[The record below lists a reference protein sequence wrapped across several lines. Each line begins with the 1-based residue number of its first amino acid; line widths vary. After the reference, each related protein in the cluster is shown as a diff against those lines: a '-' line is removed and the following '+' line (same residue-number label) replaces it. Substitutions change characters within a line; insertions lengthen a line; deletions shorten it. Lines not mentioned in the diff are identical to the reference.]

1 MKNPEKAHVLGAA
14 FRAGLAFANGHQ
26 LAQDAARWITVFP
39 NGRQNDGRPAI
50 IDSETGKVLGGMG
63 GKFNGENI
71 QSVRKEFRQTK
82 PQKALSKAEIRAFA
96 EKPEAKAVIDR
107 LLKKHSRNDI
117 VDELAAKAGVNITNQ
132 GSANLAATEYV
143 MGVGVDK
150 VRQMLDESDSRSG
163 RAKKAAETRRKNAS
177 EKAASQ
183 LEAAKKALETTAVPD
198 NFGRV
203 SAPVKIKKET
213 EKAVQIDSGN
223 GFNVWLPKSQVKV
236 FDGKYVIAMSDWVG
250 KKHGIELSM
259 SKAHEDNLKA
269 YRERKIAEQREQAR
283 QANEN
288 FSRAASEAS
297 ARKAQEEK
305 DYLQKNGL
313 RKTKLP
319 SSAAF
324 KGNQVTIG
332 GSAYRVAEIHGGT
345 RINADDPSIHGSHL
359 LGEEDTAGK
368 WVYLKPTKGS

>member
-1 MKNPEKAHVLGAA
+1 MKNLETAYGIGAA
-14 FRAGLAFANGHQ
+14 FRAGLSFARGRRM
-26 LAQDAARWITVFP
+26 AQDAARWITVFP
-39 NGRQNDGRPAI
+39 NGRENDGRPAL
-50 IDSETGKVLGGMG
+50 IDSETGNVLGGMG

-71 QSVRKEFRQTK
+71 RSVRKEFRQAK

-107 LLKKHSRNDI
+107 LLKKHSRNEI
-117 VDELAAKAGVNITNQ
+117 VDELAAKAGVNIANQ
-132 GSANLAATEYV
+132 SSANLAATEYV

-150 VRQMLDESDSRSG
+150 VRQMLDEADSRSG
-163 RAKKAAETRRKNAS
+163 RAKKAAETRRKNVS

-183 LEAAKKALETTAVPD
+183 LEDAKKALETTEIPD

-203 SAPVKIKKET
+203 SEPVKIKKET

-223 GFNVWLPKSQVKV
+223 GYVWLPKSQVKV

-269 YRERKIAEQREQAR
+269 YRERKFAEQKEQAR

-313 RKTKLP
+313 WKTKVP

-324 KGNQVTIG
+324 QGNQVTIG
-332 GSAYRVAEIHGGT
+332 GSTYRVAEIHGGT
-345 RINADDPSIHGSHL
+345 RIDADDPSIYGSHL

-368 WVYLKPTKGS
+368 WVYLKPIRGG

>member
-1 MKNPEKAHVLGAA
+1 M
-14 FRAGLAFANGHQ
+14 
-26 LAQDAARWITVFP
+26 
-39 NGRQNDGRPAI
+39 
-50 IDSETGKVLGGMG
+50 
-63 GKFNGENI
+63 
-71 QSVRKEFRQTK
+71 
-82 PQKALSKAEIRAFA
+82 
-96 EKPEAKAVIDR
+96 
-107 LLKKHSRNDI
+107 
-117 VDELAAKAGVNITNQ
+117 
-132 GSANLAATEYV
+132 
-143 MGVGVDK
+143 
-150 VRQMLDESDSRSG
+150 
-163 RAKKAAETRRKNAS
+163 
-177 EKAASQ
+177 
-183 LEAAKKALETTAVPD
+183 
-198 NFGRV
+198 
-203 SAPVKIKKET
+203 
-213 EKAVQIDSGN
+213 QIDSGN
-223 GFNVWLPKSQVKV
+223 GYVWLPKSQVKV

-269 YRERKIAEQREQAR
+269 YRERKFAEQREQAR

-332 GSAYRVAEIHGGT
+332 GSTYRVAEIHGGT

>member
-1 MKNPEKAHVLGAA
+1 MKNPEKAHGLGAA

-71 QSVRKEFRQTK
+71 QSVRKEFRQAK
-82 PQKALSKAEIRAFA
+82 PQKAFSKAEIRAFA
-96 EKPEAKAVIDR
+96 EQPEAKAVVDR
-107 LLKKHSRNDI
+107 LLKKHSRNEI
-117 VDELAAKAGVNITNQ
+117 VAELATKAGVNITNQ

-183 LEAAKKALETTAVPD
+183 LEDAKKALETTEIPD

-203 SAPVKIKKET
+203 SEPVKIKKET

-223 GFNVWLPKSQVKV
+223 GYVWLPKSQVKV
-236 FDGKYVIAMSDWVG
+236 FEGRYVIAMSDWIG
-250 KKHGIELSM
+250 KRHGIELSM

-269 YRERKIAEQREQAR
+269 YRERKFAEQRERAR
-283 QANEN
+283 QANEH
-288 FSRAASEAS
+288 FSRAASETS

-319 SSAAF
+319 TSAAV
-324 KGNQVTIG
+324 KGDQVTIG
-332 GSAYRVAEIHGGT
+332 GSTYRVEEIHGGT
-345 RINADDPSIHGSHL
+345 RINADDPSIYGSHL
-359 LGEEDTAGK
+359 LGEEDTSAK
-368 WVYLKPTKGS
+368 WVYLKPIRGG